1 MPNTV
6 PSRQVPLVIRD
17 HRRTFEDNLYV
28 YAVVSRRSKGVSV
41 GINLNP
47 DKVCNFDCVY
57 CQVDRKTPPVVR
69 DIDVPRLLQEIEEM
83 LDLVTSGELFA
94 MERFR
99 ATPPEMRH
107 LNDLAFSGDG
117 EPTTCPEFL
126 EIVEAVAAIKRRRG
140 LDDVKLVVITNATRF
155 QVPRVQQAFAVLDA
169 HQGEIWAKLEAGT
182 EAYYHEIERTTVP
195 FRRVLDN
202 ITEAAKV
209 RPLVI
214 QAMFLRMNDQPP
226 SSEELAAFC
235 DRLNEVLAAGGRIKL
250 VQVYTVA
257 RVPAESWV
265 TPLAD
270 AEVDAIVARVRART
284 GLDAEAFYGPG

>member
-1 MPNTV
+1 MAETV
-6 PSRQVPLVIRD
+6 SRQVPLVIRD

-57 CQVDRKTPPVVR
+57 CQVDRETPPVVR
-69 DIDVPRLLQEIEEM
+69 DVDVPRLLQEIEEM
-83 LDLVTSGELFA
+83 LHLVTSGELYE

-99 ATPPEMRH
+99 ATPPELRR

-126 EIVEAVAAIKRRRG
+126 KIVQAVAAIKQRRG
-140 LDDVKLVVITNATRF
+140 LDGVKLVLITNATRF
-155 QVPRVQQAFAVLDA
+155 HVPRVQQALAVLDA
-169 HQGEIWAKLEAGT
+169 NQGEVWAKLEAGT

-202 ITEAAKV
+202 ITEAARV

-214 QAMFLRMNDQPP
+214 QSMFLRMHDRPP
-226 SSEELAAFC
+226 PAEELGAFC

-250 VQVYTVA
+250 VQIYTVA
-257 RVPAESWV
+257 RMPAESWV
-265 TPLAD
+265 TPLSD
-270 AEVDAIVARVRART
+270 AEVDAIVALVRERT
-284 GLDAEAFYGPG
+284 GLDAEPFYGPS